1 MEKPNM
7 KKPAVKK
14 LWLMVSMALGAA
26 FAQAD
31 TLEISIEIPRIDV
44 AEYHRPYVAIWLQQQ
59 SNVTNLAVWYDV
71 GMKEGKGQEWLKDM
85 RQWWRR
91 SGRALE
97 FPIDGVTAATRAP
110 GIHTLTFDSAD
121 KPLSELPPGDY
132 QLVVEAAREVGGR
145 EMVSI
150 PFSWPLSEAQTLEA
164 SGETELGRVGLQL
177 KP

>member
-1 MEKPNM
+1 M
-7 KKPAVKK
+7 KKYGLIMA
-14 LWLMVSMALGAA
+14 MVLGAVPVH
-26 FAQAD
+26 AD
-31 TLEISIEIPRIDV
+31 KLEISVEIPRLDV

-59 SNVTNLAVWYDV
+59 SPVTNLAVWYDV

-110 GIHTLTFDSAD
+110 GVHTLEFDGAD
-121 KPLSELPPGDY
+121 KPLSELAPGEY

-145 EMVSI
+145 ELVSI
-150 PFSWPLSEAQTLEA
+150 PFSWPLTEAETLEA
-164 SGETELGRVGLQL
+164 SGETELGRVALQL
-177 KP
+177 IP